1 MPPVST
7 IKIVGRNK
15 MKNPTPLEIKKLR
28 QKHHLTR
35 QQLAQIVLKTER
47 AVASWERG
55 ERNMPQGSWELALI
69 NLEKKPN

>member
-1 MPPVST
+1 MKSPNPQK
-7 IKIVGRNK
+7 IK
-15 MKNPTPLEIKKLR
+15 ELR

-55 ERNMPQGSWELALI
+55 ERNMPQGLWELALLK
-69 NLEKKPN
+69 LEKQHTTHFGSI